1 MSIDS
6 LLTAGVWSALN
17 DETETALLTMTG
29 TLEKIVD
36 VFVIRNPVKNEPVYQ
51 APGMINDIRMPYNE
65 IHVAFKRSDYT
76 LVTPN
81 KDKIK
86 IKKFATDVANTTFY
100 ARAIVSESENEVRVA
115 L

>member
-6 LLTAGVWSALN
+6 ILTNGVWSALD
-17 DETETALLTMTG
+17 DETESALLTITG
-29 TLEKIVD
+29 SVEKLVD
-36 VFVIRNPVKNEPVYQ
+36 VFVLRNPVKNEPVYQ

-65 IHVAFKRSDYT
+65 IHIGIKRSDYGV
-76 LVTPN
+76 VTPN

-86 IKKFATDVANTTFY
+86 IKKFLTDTTY
-100 ARAIVSESENEVRVA
+100 TMYYVRSVVSESENEIRVA